1 MTIRT
6 RRRLAVI
13 AAAAVLTGVLVVLGG
28 LRLASRQ
35 LQSRIESA
43 LGPRAS
49 VGAIEAG
56 WTGIEVLDLRI
67 KGAPGW
73 PGEDELRARRVR
85 IVPDLRSLLG
95 GPWRIATVR
104 VEGGYASALRTR
116 DGKMKLV
123 PSLLDAR
130 SAEPGSTKHE
140 QQGATAMPLLEI
152 GGVELVAAQVDF
164 FDASVRQPALQLR
177 IAELDAV
184 VGPLEL
190 PTLDKATRIKLEGV
204 FKGPQRDGR
213 IAIDGHYTPVTRD
226 AALHARFSGVDMV
239 ALQPYLL
246 KVSEAG
252 VRRGSLDLDVQATV
266 LRNKL
271 RAPGKL
277 TLTNLEL
284 TSDGALGTF
293 AGVPR
298 KAVLAAMTQEG
309 RLEVHFTLEGRLD
322 DPSFS
327 LNENFATRI
336 ASGLAESLGVSL
348 SGMVKGLG
356 GVVKGLLGK

>member
-1 MTIRT
+1 MTTRT

-13 AAAAVLTGVLVVLGG
+13 AAAAALAAVLIVMAG
-28 LRLASRQ
+28 LHLASRQ

-49 VGAIEAG
+49 VGAIDAG

-73 PGEDELRARRVR
+73 PAQDELRARRVR
-85 IVPDLRSLLG
+85 IVPDLRSLFG
-95 GPWRIATVR
+95 GPWRIAKVR
-104 VEGGYASALRTR
+104 VEGGYVSALRTR
-116 DGKMKLV
+116 DGKMRLV
-123 PSLLDAR
+123 PALLDAR
-130 SAEPGSTKHE
+130 SAEPASTKHE
-140 QQGATAMPLLEI
+140 RPAAATPLLEI
-152 GGVELVAAQVDF
+152 GQVELAAAGVDF

-177 IAELDAV
+177 IADLDAE
-184 VGPLEL
+184 VGPLML
-190 PTLDKATRIKLEGV
+190 PALDKATGIKLDGV

-213 IAIDGHYTPVTRD
+213 IAIDGHYTPATRD

-252 VRRGSLDLDVQATV
+252 VRRGSLDLDLQATLV
-266 LRNKL
+266 RNKL
-271 RAPGKL
+271 RAPGRL

-284 TSDGALGTF
+284 TSDGPLSTF

-298 KAVLAAMTQEG
+298 KAVLAAMTQQG
-309 RLEVHFTLEGRLD
+309 RLEVNFTLEGRLD

-327 LNENFATRI
+327 LNENLATRI
-336 ASGLAESLGVSL
+336 ASGMAESLGVSL

-356 GVVKGLLGK
+356 GVVKGLFGR